1 MNIRQ
6 CFALGV
12 IGGITSLAGVIV
24 YRRKDPDVAMTTTQP
39 LFPLFS
45 AAMTLML
52 ILALTFV
59 TPISTEEIQN
69 MFYVI
74 LIVIGVLQAVVG
86 GVIYTFFPE
95 KTARQLQTSSHEL
108 FQFDIGV
115 TYVATG
121 LMLCVA
127 GGSRTGALPVVVF
140 LSVFCWA
147 RLVFHIWRIFSLPKK
162 TEPAEDDT
170 PSPPQYVWVLE
181 NYTDALCPILVLSF
195 YVNAFCYD

>member
-12 IGGITSLAGVIV
+12 IGGITSLAGVLI
-24 YRRKDPDVAMTTTQP
+24 YRRKDPDVSLTTTQP

-45 AAMTLML
+45 AALML
-52 ILALTFV
+52 MLVLAVIFV
-59 TPISTEEIQN
+59 TPISTEEIEN
-69 MFYVI
+69 MFYII

-86 GVIYTFFPE
+86 GVLYSLFPE
-95 KTARQLQTSSHEL
+95 KTARHMQTHSHDL
-108 FQFDIGV
+108 FQFVIGI

-127 GGSRTGALPVVVF
+127 GGSRSGALPVVVF
-140 LSVFCWA
+140 LSIFCWA
-147 RLVFHIWRIFSLPKK
+147 RLVFHIWRIYALPKK
-162 TEPAEDDT
+162 VCLVEDGIN
-170 PSPPQYVWVLE
+170 SGWVLE
-181 NYTDALCPILVLSF
+181 NYTDILCPIVVLSL